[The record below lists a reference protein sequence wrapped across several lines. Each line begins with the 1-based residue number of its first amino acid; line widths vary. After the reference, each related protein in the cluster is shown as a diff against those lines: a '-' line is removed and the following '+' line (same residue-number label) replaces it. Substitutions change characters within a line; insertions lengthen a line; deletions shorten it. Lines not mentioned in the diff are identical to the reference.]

1 MNTTKKKFSTTLTY
15 LINVEYGINEEGRQ
29 NFLLCTSKMK
39 GGWGQIHF
47 CHMKKG
53 RGWSTKSG
61 KTISETPRLLDR

>member
-1 MNTTKKKFSTTLTY
+1 M
-15 LINVEYGINEEGRQ
+15 EYGINEEGRQ